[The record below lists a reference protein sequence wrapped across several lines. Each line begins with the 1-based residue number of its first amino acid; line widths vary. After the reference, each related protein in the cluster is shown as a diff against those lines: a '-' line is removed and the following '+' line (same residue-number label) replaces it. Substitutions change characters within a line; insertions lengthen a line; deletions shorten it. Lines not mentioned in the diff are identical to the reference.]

1 MNRMHIKRVS
11 AGLALSLGLLTAG
24 CGGTPEW
31 RGLESQNQPVVTRT
45 NYTMDLAAGSAGL
58 PITEQRRLADWF
70 EAMELG
76 YGDRIAID
84 DSAMSQA
91 TRDAVQ
97 AIASRHG
104 LMVQDTAPITQGA
117 LAPGAVRVVV
127 TRSRAEVPG
136 CPNWS
141 AKSDLNDNN
150 ATYPGYG
157 CAVNGNLAAMVA
169 DPEDL
174 IAGKA
179 AVGGSSE
186 ATATKAIEGYRAA
199 PLTGEEGLAES
210 PTDGGGD

>member
-1 MNRMHIKRVS
+1 MNRITIKRAS

-31 RGLESQNQPVVTRT
+31 RGLESPNQPIVTRT
-45 NYTMDLAAGSAGL
+45 NYSIDLAAGPAGISI
-58 PITEQRRLADWF
+58 PEQRRLADWF

-104 LMVQDTAPITQGA
+104 LIVQDTAPVTQGA

-141 AKSDLNDNN
+141 AQSDLNDSN

-174 IAGKA
+174 IAGKSA
-179 AVGGSSE
+179 AGGSSE
-186 ATATKAIEGYRAA
+186 ATATKAIVGYRAA
-199 PLTGEEGLAES
+199 PLTGEDGLAES
-210 PTDGGGD
+210 PTDGGGE